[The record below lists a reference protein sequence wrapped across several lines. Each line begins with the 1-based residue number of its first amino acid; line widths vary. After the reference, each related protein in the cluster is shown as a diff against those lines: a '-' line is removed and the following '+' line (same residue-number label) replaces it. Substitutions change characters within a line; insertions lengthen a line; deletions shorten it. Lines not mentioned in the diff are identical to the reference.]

1 MKMNQIA
8 TQKAQSREELL
19 TKTQQ
24 ERQREIQAEEKAT
37 MVNAIIP

>member
-19 TKTQQ
+19 AKTQQ
-24 ERQREIQAEEKAT
+24 ERQREI
-37 MVNAIIP
+37 